1 MDSNISIGCQSLY
14 ENISG
19 DNIVAIGE
27 SALKIEPGSVQQIE
41 ESIIKLF
48 NEEATRN
55 ELSKKGRERMEELFD
70 WEIAAKAYI
79 NLFEALIK

>member
-1 MDSNISIGCQSLY
+1 MACGVPLISTDSGGLKQ
-14 ENISG
+14 
-19 DNIVAIGE
+19 VIGE
-27 SALKIEPGSVQQIE
+27 SALKIESGSVQQIE

-48 NEEATRN
+48 NEEETRN

-79 NLFEALIK
+79 DLFEGLIK

>member
-1 MDSNISIGCQSLY
+1 MACGVPLISTDSGGLKQ
-14 ENISG
+14 
-19 DNIVAIGE
+19 VIGE

-41 ESIIKLF
+41 ESILKLF
-48 NEEATRN
+48 NEEETRN

-79 NLFEALIK
+79 NLFEGLIK